1 MLSTEII
8 LIILLLLVG
17 LPLINYNFKI
27 VLIIIIAYLLLFPE
41 QRILLTNQINQIIP
55 IDNISGSKNNRI
67 NDPQQ
72 NINKLNILIDNGH
85 KIIKELKIY
94 KGINNTNNK
103 SVYLSIKFS
112 WKNLSKLALNIIEK
126 KNQTHQHH
134 IFSTLIDQRKFIIE
148 QMASMIVGLEPLN
161 IKENT
166 NTVDPNLP
174 QDQHIRSLIRKMS
187 LVLDNIF
194 ELIKK
199 QINLVWEI
207 NPSTE
212 ISPVEWG
219 APEPHNS

>member
-55 IDNISGSKNNRI
+55 IDNIRGNKNNRI
-67 NDPQQ
+67 NDPHQ
-72 NINKLNILIDNGH
+72 NINKLNILIDNGN

-112 WKNLSKLALNIIEK
+112 WKNLSKLSLNIIEK
-126 KNQTHQHH
+126 KNQTYQHH

-166 NTVDPNLP
+166 HTIDPNLP

-212 ISPVEWG
+212 ISTVEWG
-219 APEPHNS
+219 TPEPHNS